1 MSKSLISRRPV
12 FRRGASIGVEVG
24 GEEKPA
30 GAESPLRKLGW
41 KPFFQQQLS
50 LDELSE
56 CAPVKVMAVH
66 RTQIEVAGDAG
77 EEVVQVHGPL
87 FEEAAERPTV
97 GDWLL
102 LEREDR
108 KPVRRLDR
116 SSLFKRMAP
125 GAKHAQLIAANV
137 DNVLIVSSCNHD
149 FNLSRVERYLALV
162 KEAGCRA
169 CLVLTKADLE
179 EDHEQYREALK
190 GHRDLPMVLVNARDA
205 ESVEPLR
212 EYCRSGETV
221 ALLGSSGVGK
231 STLLNSLAGSEVAA
245 TSGIREDDSKG
256 RHTTRHR
263 ALYPIPDGGLLLD
276 SPGMRELGLADVSE
290 GLAATF
296 ADISAL
302 AADCRFADCAHESEP
317 GCAVQV
323 AIESGELD
331 ERRLLNWRKLERE
344 VARNSKTLAET
355 RADDRALGQFYRS
368 VQSHARSRKGGEE

>member
-1 MSKSLISRRPV
+1 MSKSLISRRPA
-12 FRRGASIGVEVG
+12 FRRGASPCTDNNRQASI
-24 GEEKPA
+24 
-30 GAESPLRKLGW
+30 SPLNALGW

-56 CAPVKVMAVH
+56 CEPVKVMAVH
-66 RTQIEVAGDAG
+66 RSQIEVAGDAG
-77 EEVVQVHGPL
+77 DEAVLVNGPL
-87 FEEAAERPTV
+87 FEGVAERPTV

-102 LEREDR
+102 LERETR
-108 KPVRRLDR
+108 RPVRRLDR
-116 SSLFKRMAP
+116 VSLFKRMAP
-125 GAKHAQLIAANV
+125 GAKQAQLIAANV

-169 CLVLTKADLE
+169 CLVLTKADLDQ
-179 EDHEQYREALK
+179 DHEQYRNALN
-190 GHRDLPMVLVNARDA
+190 GYRDLPVVLVNALDA

-212 EYCRSGETV
+212 EYCRSGETL

-231 STLLNSLAGSEVAA
+231 STLLNNLAGTELAE
-245 TSGIREDDSKG
+245 TCGIREDDSKG

-263 ALYPIPDGGLLLD
+263 ALYAIPGGGLLLD

-302 AADCRFADCAHESEP
+302 AAKCRFADCAHQSEP
-317 GCAVQV
+317 GCAVQAAV
-323 AIESGELD
+323 DSGELD
-331 ERRLLNWRKLERE
+331 ERRLRNWRKLERE

-368 VQSHARSRKGGEE
+368 VQSHARAHKKRVD